1 MCLCSRNLKTAVA
14 VSEASLDTS
23 AASVGGFVRMPFGC
37 SFQTRYAKNVM
48 TIQFYN
54 TLTNQ
59 LEEFQPID
67 SDCVRMYSCG
77 PTVYDFAHIGN
88 FRSFLFADVIR
99 RTLEFFGHKVHHVM
113 NITDVGHMTD
123 DSNAD
128 GGGEDKMQAAA
139 ARVKEDKKSGKVPE
153 GAVQNPD
160 DPFQIADFF
169 MQAFLEDA
177 QLLGL
182 QVASEA
188 DNILKATDNIDV
200 MQSMISELIDRGHA
214 YVGNDGVVYYSVDSF
229 PDYGKLSG
237 NTLDQL
243 QSGAGG
249 RVNEEDQSNKK
260 HPADFMLWKPDE
272 SHIMKWDS
280 PWGTGYPGWHIE
292 CSCMARNRLGKDV
305 IDIHTGGEDLIF
317 PHHECEIAQSR
328 GATGADSFARFWM
341 HARFLMVEGEK
352 MSKSKGS
359 FFTVRDVLDGKATG
373 TAVHPA
379 VLRLELIKS
388 HYRSNMNFTKKGLQ
402 DSANT
407 VRKLTE
413 FHARLEKEADGRT
426 VEVDPDHPI
435 LTQFGQALADDLNI
449 SKALGVVLPWTSSPV
464 SDAAEALAVLE
475 RINHVLAVAPLSS
488 DDQADAGAD
497 DISAM
502 CKALDEARAS
512 KDWGTADAIRD
523 QIQAA
528 GYDVKTSPEGTVAEK
543 RLA

>member
-1 MCLCSRNLKTAVA
+1 
-14 VSEASLDTS
+14 
-23 AASVGGFVRMPFGC
+23 
-37 SFQTRYAKNVM
+37 
-48 TIQFYN
+48 
-54 TLTNQ
+54 
-59 LEEFQPID
+59 
-67 SDCVRMYSCG
+67 MYSCG

-139 ARVKEDKKSGKVPE
+139 ARVKEDKKS
-153 GAVQNPD
+153 D

-169 MQAFLEDA
+169 MQAFLDDA
-177 QLLGL
+177 KLLGL
-182 QVASEA
+182 QVAFED

-200 MQSMISELIDRGHA
+200 MQTMIAELLESGHA
-214 YVGNDGVVYYSVDSF
+214 YVGEDGVVYYSVESF

-249 RVNEEDQSNKK
+249 RVNDQDQSNKK
-260 HPADFMLWKPDE
+260 HPADFMLWKPDQT
-272 SHIMKWDS
+272 HIMKWDS

-292 CSCMARNRLGKDV
+292 CSVMARKRLGKDV

-341 HARFLMVEGEK
+341 HARFLMVEGKK
-352 MSKSKGS
+352 MSKSDGS
-359 FFTVRDVLDGKATG
+359 FFTVRDVLEGKATG
-373 TAVHPA
+373 NAVHPA

-388 HYRSNMNFTKKGLQ
+388 HYRSNMNFTRKGLQ
-402 DSANT
+402 DSAN
-407 VRKLTE
+407 VVKKLTE
-413 FHARLEKEADGRT
+413 FRARLEKEADGKT
-426 VEVDPDHPI
+426 AEVRMDHPI
-435 LTQFGQALADDLNI
+435 LKQFGDAIADDLNFA
-449 SKALGVVLPWTSSPV
+449 KALGVVLPWTGSEIT
-464 SDAAEALAVLE
+464 DAAEALAVLDK
-475 RINHVLAVAPLSS
+475 INHVLAVAPLSTDEQS
-488 DDQADAGAD
+488 DAGAD
-497 DISAM
+497 DISAL

-512 KDWGTADAIRD
+512 KDWATADSIRD

-528 GYDVKTSPEGTVAEK
+528 GYDVKTSPEGTVAQK